1 MQARM
6 LGPRAA
12 ARPCGASRPRTA
24 VVLCAKAKGEKKG
37 GKQPKKSALAE
48 LMAKKKDA
56 AKSAQGADAGAAT
69 AGQPATEDQYASP
82 EARMLCFYL
91 MDSYHRLTKKYLLE
105 GVNLERLPSALYRAP
120 FALLAHNKFQAG
132 VTDPNYIYA
141 NRAALNLFEVSWDE
155 MLSTPSRK
163 SAAADPEAQL
173 DRNGLLEEAPIRP
186 ACPLSPPPI
195 PLTSPHPSPFPPPC
209 QDRNGL
215 LEEAAT
221 KGVVTGFEAW
231 RVSKSGKRFKIKD
244 VTLFN
249 IMDRSGTKMGQ
260 AAVFHSVETEDGK
273 VHPIKGAD
281 QEEEEEAVQSAIPT
295 PEQMQAAEAAVAE
308 QAAAVRALK
317 EEQGLGNAD
326 IQVQIA
332 VMELKKRKER
342 VAALQKALE
351 DALAASKAAFDDDDE
366 E

>member
-173 DRNGLLEEAPIRP
+173 DRNGLLEEA
-186 ACPLSPPPI
+186 
-195 PLTSPHPSPFPPPC
+195 
-209 QDRNGL
+209 
-215 LEEAAT
+215 AT